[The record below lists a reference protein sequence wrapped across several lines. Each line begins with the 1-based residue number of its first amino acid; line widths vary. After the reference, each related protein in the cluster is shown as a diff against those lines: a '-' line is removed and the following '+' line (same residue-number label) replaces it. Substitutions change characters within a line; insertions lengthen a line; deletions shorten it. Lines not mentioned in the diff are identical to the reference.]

1 MISFYLD
8 NYRGFSKEYIEL
20 KRVNF
25 LVGENSTGKT
35 SFLSIVKLMAN
46 PSFWLDTDF
55 NDDYIRLGSFSELIN
70 KGGGNKKTF
79 SIGFYTLDKNKDEE
93 SEDDEDMDAEFR
105 LATFKNEEGLPV
117 VSKHS
122 FILDGSLITTFI
134 REGSMLYK
142 RHDINLSET
151 KPKELFEI
159 CINAHQSASTKNF
172 KTINAEGFP
181 RKLFFAHSDRLV
193 SAALDGNDFLE
204 GRKSF
209 NLYLRSS
216 LPRICWIAPIRAK
229 PESTYEGYKT
239 NATADGEHIPQLL
252 NKMITKSKNSG
263 RKSQIIEAINKFGTD
278 SGLFDKVDT
287 KPFGKDLASPFE
299 MHVVINGKTI
309 KVCNVGYGVSQVLP
323 VVTEILARNG
333 TPTFSI
339 QQPEVHLHPKAQAS
353 LGEFIYH
360 AANEKGNKFIIETHS
375 DYMIDRFRLSKN
387 KSKEDTTSCQVL
399 FFERGESSNRVHQI
413 NINDDGSYPLEQ
425 PEAFREFFINE
436 ELALIRL

>member
-8 NYRGFSKEYIEL
+8 NCRGFSKEYIEL

-55 NDDYIRLGSFSELIN
+55 NDDYIRLGSFSEIIN
-70 KGGGNKKTF
+70 KGGLNKKTF
-79 SIGFYTLDKNKDEE
+79 SIGFYTLDEDKKP
-93 SEDDEDMDAEFR
+93 EDDEDLEAEFR
-105 LATFKNEEGLPV
+105 LVTFTNEEGLPV
-117 VSKHS
+117 VSKYS

-134 REGSMLYK
+134 RQGSMLYK
-142 RHDINLSET
+142 RHDLDFSD
-151 KPKELFEI
+151 KSPKELFEI

-172 KTINAEGFP
+172 KAINAKGLP
-181 RKLFFAHSDRLV
+181 RKLFFAHADKFV
-193 SAALDGNDFLE
+193 SAALESNDFLE
-204 GRKSF
+204 GKKTFSV
-209 NLYLRSS
+209 YIRSS

-239 NATADGEHIPQLL
+239 NTTADGEHIPQLL
-252 NKMITKSKNSG
+252 NKIITKSKNSG
-263 RKSQIIEAINKFGTD
+263 KKSQVIEAINKFGID
-278 SGLFDKVDT
+278 SGLFDKIDT

-323 VVTEILARNG
+323 VVTEILARNDS
-333 TPTFSI
+333 PTFSI

-353 LGEFIYH
+353 LGEFIFH
-360 AANEKGNKFIIETHS
+360 AANEKGSKFIIETHS

-387 KSKEDTTSCQVL
+387 KSEEDKTSCQVL
-399 FFERGESSNRVHQI
+399 FFERVDASNKVHSI
-413 NINDDGSYPLEQ
+413 DICDDGSYPLEQ

-436 ELALIRL
+436 ELELLRL